1 MAQVAATFEVPN
13 GWEKFEWEGTLG
25 GVRHRTAT
33 GDFHPNVLVTL
44 DKWPGQVS
52 AQQADEILG
61 QQLTAA
67 GAEIV
72 ERETFAEPRPG
83 VEVATLQRDEA
94 GASVR
99 VRYRLQLLVAVADTL
114 VLTAVATYLLEQAA
128 GVATDVTSILRSVD
142 LTTSATRDA

>member
-1 MAQVAATFEVPN
+1 MGGHTR
-13 GWEKFEWEGTLG
+13 
-25 GVRHRTAT
+25 GVRHLTAT

-61 QQLTAA
+61 QQLTLA
-67 GAEIV
+67 GAEV
-72 ERETFAEPRPG
+72 LERETFEEPRPG

-94 GASVR
+94 GATVR
-99 VRYRLQLLVAVADTL
+99 VRYRLQLLAAGANTL
-114 VLTAVATYLLEQAA
+114 VLTAVATYLLEQAD
-128 GVATDVTSILRSVD
+128 GVDADVTSILRSVD

>member
-25 GVRHRTAT
+25 GVRHLTAT

-61 QQLTAA
+61 QQLTLA
-67 GAEIV
+67 GAEV
-72 ERETFAEPRPG
+72 LERETFEEPRPG

-94 GASVR
+94 GATVR
-99 VRYRLQLLVAVADTL
+99 VRYRLQLLAAGANTL
-114 VLTAVATYLLEQAA
+114 VLTAVATYLLEQAD
-128 GVATDVTSILRSVD
+128 GVDADVTSILRSVD

>member
-25 GVRHRTAT
+25 GVRHLTAT

-61 QQLTAA
+61 QQLTSA
-67 GAEIV
+67 GAEV
-72 ERETFAEPRPG
+72 LERETFEEPRPG

-99 VRYRLQLLVAVADTL
+99 VRYRLQLLAAGADTL
-114 VLTAVATYLLEQAA
+114 VLTAVATYLLEQAD
-128 GVATDVTSILRSVD
+128 GVDADVTSILRSVD